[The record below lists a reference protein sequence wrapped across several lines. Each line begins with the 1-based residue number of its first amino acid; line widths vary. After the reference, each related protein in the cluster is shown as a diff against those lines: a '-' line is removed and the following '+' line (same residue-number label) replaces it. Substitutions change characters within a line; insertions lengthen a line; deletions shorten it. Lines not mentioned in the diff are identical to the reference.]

1 LRKTIQM
8 KKSIYFLSAI
18 AIFLLLRPN
27 VFSNVNGSPGA
38 KTNSPMDGNNCTAC
52 HSGTIN
58 SGLGIL
64 SIATN
69 IPVQGYTAGQT
80 YSIVVDMSQSS
91 ISRFGFEITCEEGNF
106 GSAKTGSFGITDATT
121 TKFVNNNT
129 AVTHKQG
136 GTSGSGS
143 KTWSM
148 NWTAPQ
154 TGVSAGVVFYV
165 SANAANN
172 NGNQNG
178 DEIYTASRSFAEA
191 TTSVS
196 EKQNKITAFVNPIS
210 KDIMINAVEPIYIS
224 NLEVYDISA
233 KLVYSKKEVLLP
245 SAINVDFLDAGIYIL
260 NMQTRGGERITK
272 KVILP

>member
-1 LRKTIQM
+1 M

-18 AIFLLLRPN
+18 AIFLLLTPN
-27 VFSNVNGSPGA
+27 VFSKLNGSPGA
-38 KTNSPMDGNNCTAC
+38 KTGSPMDGNNCTAC
-52 HSGTIN
+52 HDDGTIN
-58 SGLGIL
+58 TGSGIL
-64 SIATN
+64 SVATN
-69 IPVQGYTAGQT
+69 IPVQGYTTGQT
-80 YSIVVDMSQSS
+80 YAITVQMIQSS
-91 ISRFGFEITCEEGNF
+91 RSRFGFEITCEEGNF
-106 GSAKTGSFGITDATT
+106 GTAKTGSFGITDATT

-154 TGVSAGVVFYV
+154 TGVSAGVIFYV
-165 SANAANN
+165 SAIAANN
-172 NGNQNG
+172 NGNNQG
-178 DEIYTASRSFAEA
+178 DEVY
-191 TTSVS
+191 TTSIPFPEAPSSIS
-196 EKQNKITAFVNPIS
+196 ETHNKITAFVNPIS
-210 KDIMINAVEPIYIS
+210 KDIMINAVEPIRIS

-245 SAINVDFLDAGIYIL
+245 STINVDFLDAGIYIL
-260 NMQTRGGERITK
+260 NMQTRGGEIITK

>member
-1 LRKTIQM
+1 M
-8 KKSIYFLSAI
+8 KKLIYFLSVI

-38 KTNSPMDGNNCTAC
+38 KTGSPLDGNNCTAC
-52 HSGTIN
+52 HSGTAN
-58 SGLGIL
+58 TGSGIL
-64 SIATN
+64 SVATN
-69 IPVQGYTAGQT
+69 IPVQGYTSGQT
-80 YSIVVDMSQSS
+80 YAITIQMIQSS
-91 ISRFGFEITCEEGNF
+91 RSRFGFEITCEEGNF

-121 TKFVNNNT
+121 TKLVNNNT

-143 KTWSM
+143 KTWNM

-154 TGVSAGVVFYV
+154 TGVSGGVVFYV

-178 DEIYTASRSFAEA
+178 DEIYTTSRSFAEA
-191 TTSVS
+191 TSSVP
-196 EKQNKITAFVNPIS
+196 EIQNNITAFVNPIS
-210 KDIMINAVEPIYIS
+210 KDIMINTLEPMTIS
-224 NLEVYDISA
+224 NLKVYDISA

-245 SAINVDFLDAGIYIL
+245 STINVDFLDAGIYIL
-260 NMQTRGGERITK
+260 NMQTRGGEIITK

>member
-1 LRKTIQM
+1 M

-18 AIFLLLRPN
+18 AIFLLLTPN
-27 VFSNVNGSPGA
+27 VFSKLNGSPGA
-38 KTNSPMDGNNCTAC
+38 KTGSPMDGNNCTAC
-52 HSGTIN
+52 HDDGTIN
-58 SGLGIL
+58 TGSGIL
-64 SIATN
+64 SVATN

-80 YSIVVDMSQSS
+80 YAITVQMIQSS
-91 ISRFGFEITCEEGNF
+91 RSRFGFEITCEEGNF
-106 GSAKTGSFGITDATT
+106 GTAKTGSFGITDATT

-154 TGVSAGVVFYV
+154 TGVSAGVIFYV
-165 SANAANN
+165 SAIAANN
-172 NGNQNG
+172 NGNNQG
-178 DEIYTASRSFAEA
+178 DEVY
-191 TTSVS
+191 TTSRPFPEAPSSIS
-196 EKQNKITAFVNPIS
+196 ETHNNITAFVNPIS
-210 KDIMINAVEPIYIS
+210 KDIMINAVEPIHIS

-245 SAINVDFLDAGIYIL
+245 SAINADFLDAGIYIL
-260 NMQTRGGERITK
+260 NMQTRGGETITK
-272 KVILP
+272 KVIIP

>member
-1 LRKTIQM
+1 M

-18 AIFLLLRPN
+18 TIFFLLTPN
-27 VFSNVNGSPGA
+27 VFSKLNGSPGA

-58 SGLGIL
+58 SGAGIL
-64 SIATN
+64 SIATD
-69 IPVQGYTAGQT
+69 IPVQGYTAGQV
-80 YSIVVDMSQSS
+80 YSIIVDMSQSS

-106 GSAKTGSFGITDATT
+106 GNAKTGSFGITDNTN
-121 TKFVNNNT
+121 TKFVNNNN
-129 AVTHKQG
+129 AVTHKQA
-136 GTSGSGS
+136 GTTSN
-143 KTWSM
+143 TWSM
-148 NWTAPQ
+148 NWTAPAGL
-154 TGVSAGVVFYV
+154 TSGVVFYV
-165 SANAANN
+165 SAIAANDNGNN
-172 NGNQNG
+172 NGDQV
-178 DEIYTASRSFAEA
+178 YTASRSFAEA

-260 NMQTRGGERITK
+260 NMQTRGGEIITK